1 MTPTSVGGT
10 LARQT
15 PLAADSSHTRRPK
28 PVDAPELA
36 ALAALATELEAPGL
50 ADAAQTAAERIIHGC
65 FYVACIGQFKRGK
78 STLLNALVGRPLLPI
93 GVTPVTSV
101 VTVLR
106 YGESEGVR
114 VRFVDG
120 GWREIPTDLLV
131 GYVSEQHNSE
141 NRIGVT
147 AVEVFV
153 PSSLLASGMC
163 LVDTPGLGSVFAG
176 NTEATRAFVPHVDA
190 ALVVLGADPPISGEE
205 LALVADV
212 ARQVPDLV
220 FVLNKADRLS
230 ESDCEEAARF
240 TERVLADRLG
250 RPVARLLRVS
260 ATGQLAGTERDGDWS
275 ALQRA
280 LERLAHEAGA
290 DLLRAAERREIDRLT
305 TRLLAEVEEQRLAL
319 VSPREE
325 SERRIAELE
334 ASLRD
339 AEAAMGDLGY
349 LLQAE
354 VDRLARRFEADR
366 TAFLADA
373 LPAARAELRRA
384 IDSLPERRLRA
395 SAHDAASSLSRARL
409 EAWVIRE
416 TPAAERLYREA
427 SERFVKLANEFLARF
442 LGSGEVGLSSL
453 PEALGGEQGFR
464 VRSQLYFTE
473 LAALTTPSLLASLF
487 DGLLPVARVRR
498 AVGAKAGWLV
508 DRLLSSNSSRIQFD
522 LVDRVRESRRKLESE
537 IRGRLAEAL
546 RSARAALERAQARQA
561 AGTESVQTELARLEH
576 IRRRLLAC
584 RPEARP
590 EGRP

>member
-15 PLAADSSHTRRPK
+15 PLAADSSHTHRPK
-28 PVDAPELA
+28 PVDVPQLA
-36 ALAALATELEAPGL
+36 ALALFATELEAPGL
-50 ADAAQTAAERIIHGC
+50 ADEAQAAAERILQGC

-78 STLLNALVGRPLLPI
+78 STLLNALVGSPLLPI

-101 VTVLR
+101 VTILR

-153 PSSLLASGMC
+153 PSPLLASGMC

-176 NTEATRAFVPHVDA
+176 NTETTRAFVPHVDA

-230 ESDCEEAARF
+230 EADCEEAARF
-240 TERVLADRLG
+240 TEGILSDRLG
-250 RPVARLLRVS
+250 RPVPRLLRVS
-260 ATGQLAGTERDGDWS
+260 ATGQLAGTERDGDWP

-290 DLLRAAERREIDRLT
+290 DLLRAAERREINRLT
-305 TRLLAEVEEQRLAL
+305 TRLLAEAEEQRLAL

-325 SERRIAELE
+325 SERRIADLE

-339 AEAAMGDLGY
+339 GEAAMGDLGY

-354 VDRLARRFEADR
+354 VDRLARRFEEDR
-366 TAFLADA
+366 SAFLTEAF
-373 LPAARAELRRA
+373 PVARAELRRA
-384 IDSLPERRLRA
+384 IDSLPGRRLRS
-395 SAHDAASSLSRARL
+395 SAHDAASGLARVRL
-409 EAWVIRE
+409 EAWVTRE

-427 SERFVKLANEFLARF
+427 SERFVKLANEFLSRF

-464 VRSQLYFTE
+464 VRSQLFLTE
-473 LAALTTPSLLASLF
+473 LAALTTPSPLSSVL
-487 DGLLPVARVRR
+487 DRLLPAVRVRR
-498 AVGAKAGWLV
+498 AVSAKAGWVL
-508 DRLLSSNSSRIQFD
+508 DRLLSTNSSRVQFD
-522 LVDRVRESRRKLESE
+522 LTDRVRESRRKLESE

-546 RSARAALERAQARQA
+546 HSARTALERAQARQA
-561 AGTESVQTELARLEH
+561 AGDESVKAELARLDL
-576 IRRRLLAC
+576 IRQRLLALTSSST
-584 RPEARP
+584 A
-590 EGRP
+590 

>member
-10 LARQT
+10 LAKQG
-15 PLAADSSHTRRPK
+15 PVAADPSYTRRPK
-28 PVDAPELA
+28 PVDVPQLA
-36 ALAALATELEAPGL
+36 TLAALATELEAPRL
-50 ADAAQTAAERIIHGC
+50 ADEARTAAERILQGR

-106 YGESEGVR
+106 HGEREGVR

-120 GWREIPTDLLV
+120 GWREVPVDLLV

-153 PSSLLASGMC
+153 PSPLLASGMC

-240 TERVLADRLG
+240 TEGILAGKLG
-250 RPVARLLRVS
+250 RPVPPLLRVS
-260 ATGQLAGTERDGDWS
+260 ATGQLAGTGRNGDWPK
-275 ALQRA
+275 LEHA

-290 DLLRAAERREIDRLT
+290 DLLRAAERREIERLMA
-305 TRLLAEVEEQRLAL
+305 RLLAEAEEQRLAL
-319 VSPREE
+319 VSPREA
-325 SERRIAELE
+325 SERRIADLE
-334 ASLRD
+334 AALRD
-339 AEAAMGDLGY
+339 GEAAMGDLGY

-354 VDRLARRFEADR
+354 VDRLARRFDEDR
-366 TAFLADA
+366 AAFLAES
-373 LPAARAELRRA
+373 LPAAQTELRRA
-384 IDSLPERRLRA
+384 IHSLPDRGLRTL
-395 SAHDAASSLSRARL
+395 AHDAASGLARTRL
-409 EAWVIRE
+409 EAWVTRE

-427 SERFVKLANEFLARF
+427 SERFVKLANDFLSRF

-453 PEALGGEQGFR
+453 PETLGGEQGFR

-473 LAALTTPSLLASLF
+473 LTALTTPSPLLSIL
-487 DGLLPVARVRR
+487 DRLLPADRMRR
-498 AVGAKAGWLV
+498 AVAGKAAWVL
-508 DRLLSSNSSRIQFD
+508 DRLLTTNSSRVQFD
-522 LVDRVRESRRKLESE
+522 LTDRVRESRRKLESE
-537 IRGRLAEAL
+537 IRARLAEAL
-546 RSARAALERAQARQA
+546 RSARAALQRAQARQA
-561 AGTESVQTELARLEH
+561 AGDESVTTELARLDL
-576 IRRRLLAC
+576 IRQRLLAC
-584 RPEARP
+584 RPEGER
-590 EGRP
+590 

>member
-1 MTPTSVGGT
+1 MTPTSVGGA

-28 PVDAPELA
+28 PVDVPQLA
-36 ALAALATELEAPGL
+36 ALALLAMELEAPGL
-50 ADAAQTAAERIIHGC
+50 ADEARTAAERILQGC

-106 YGESEGVR
+106 HGKSEGVR
-114 VRFVDG
+114 VRFADG

-153 PSSLLASGMC
+153 PSPLLASGMC

-176 NTEATRAFVPHVDA
+176 NTETTRAFVPHVDA

-230 ESDCEEAARF
+230 EADCEEAARF
-240 TERVLADRLG
+240 TEGILSDRLG
-250 RPVARLLRVS
+250 RPVPRLLRVS
-260 ATGQLAGTERDGDWS
+260 ATGQLAGTERDGDWP

-290 DLLRAAERREIDRLT
+290 DLLHAAERREINRLT
-305 TRLLAEVEEQRLAL
+305 TRLLAEAEQQRLAL

-325 SERRIAELE
+325 SERRIADLE

-339 AEAAMGDLGY
+339 GEAAMGDLGY

-354 VDRLARRFEADR
+354 VDRLARRFEEDR
-366 TAFLADA
+366 SAFLTEAF
-373 LPAARAELRRA
+373 PVARAELRRA
-384 IDSLPERRLRA
+384 IDSLPGRRLRS
-395 SAHDAASSLSRARL
+395 SAHDAASGLARVRL
-409 EAWVIRE
+409 EAWVTRE

-427 SERFVKLANEFLARF
+427 SERFVRLANEFLSRF

-464 VRSQLYFTE
+464 VRSQLFLTE
-473 LAALTTPSLLASLF
+473 LAALTTPSPLSSVL
-487 DGLLPVARVRR
+487 DRLLPAVRVRR
-498 AVGAKAGWLV
+498 AVSAKARWVL
-508 DRLLSSNSSRIQFD
+508 DRLLSTNSSRVQFD
-522 LVDRVRESRRKLESE
+522 LTDRVRESRRKLESE

-546 RSARAALERAQARQA
+546 HSARTALERAQARQA
-561 AGTESVQTELARLEH
+561 AGDESVKAELARLDL
-576 IRRRLLAC
+576 IRQRLLALTSSST
-584 RPEARP
+584 A
-590 EGRP
+590 